1 MPCHM
6 IPSLYALSAEVSPT
20 NFAFWRKLSPL
31 GSHGPMRYVSGAC
44 LMSKRFDQFGE
55 KKALRSLHL
64 SHFARLCLLCLAY
77 QSPVFRNVN
86 SVSALPRKFDPKQYG
101 NRRYTVC
108 VFPRERGLRIYR
120 REICIKYYL
129 LALLCLLTQILA
141 ALLCQPWQLFVNRL
155 LK

>member
-1 MPCHM
+1 MPALDTLMPCHM

-77 QSPVFRNVN
+77 TPPVFRNVN

-108 VFPRERGLRIYR
+108 VFPREQGLRIYT
-120 REICIKYYL
+120 REICMNWHCY
-129 LALLCLLTQILA
+129 ACLLKS
-141 ALLCQPWQLFVNRL
+141 WQLSSANHGNCW
-155 LK
+155 